1 MSEATLFRL
10 AGWSAYLNAAM
21 YIIILITLVLLF
33 TLGGIWGPIND
44 GASVIWALS
53 FLPIALVTYQLH
65 RSVNAP
71 VSLAITVLG
80 IAAMLLF
87 AVLQSLLVVGVV
99 RFEQTIATII
109 GLGGV
114 IGLFVLVNGLL
125 ARIGH
130 TLPSGMIWFMIAY
143 GISTL
148 LAVVGYWLGGQ
159 DHPLAAIGYL
169 SGAIA
174 GPIWTIWFG
183 RLLLAEKVPAA
194 LAGAT

>member
-1 MSEATLFRL
+1 MNETMLFRL
-10 AGWSAYLNAAM
+10 AGWSAYLNAAL

-44 GASVIWALS
+44 SASVIWALS
-53 FLPIALVTYQLH
+53 FIPIALVFYQLH
-65 RSVNAP
+65 RTVNAP
-71 VSLAITVLG
+71 VNLAATIIGITV
-80 IAAMLLF
+80 MLVF
-87 AVLQSLLVVGVV
+87 AVMQSMLVMGVV

-114 IGLFVLVNGLL
+114 IGLFILVNGLL

-130 TLPSGMIWFMIAY
+130 TLPSGLTWFMIAY
-143 GISTL
+143 GTSTL

-174 GPIWTIWFG
+174 GPIWVIWFG
-183 RLLLAEKVPAA
+183 RLLLAEGVSAA
-194 LAGAT
+194 LAGTT

>member
-1 MSEATLFRL
+1 MNEATLFRL
-10 AGWSAYLNAAM
+10 AGWSAYLNAAL
-21 YIIILITLVLLF
+21 YIIILITLILLF

-44 GASVIWALS
+44 SVSVIWALS
-53 FLPIALVTYQLH
+53 FIPLAVFFYQLH

-71 VSLAITVLG
+71 FSIAITVIG
-80 IAAMLLF
+80 IAAMLTF

-109 GLGGV
+109 SLGGL

-125 ARIGH
+125 ARTGQ
-130 TLPSGMIWFMIAY
+130 TLPSGLTWFMIAY

-159 DHPLAAIGYL
+159 EHPLAAIGYL
-169 SGAIA
+169 AGAIV

-183 RLLLAEKVPAA
+183 RLLLAKEVVVA
-194 LAGAT
+194 LVGTS

>member
-1 MSEATLFRL
+1 MLIRL
-10 AGWSAYLNAAM
+10 AGWAAYLNAAL

-44 GASVIWALS
+44 SASVIWALS
-53 FLPIALVTYQLH
+53 FLPIALVFYQLH

-71 VSLAITVLG
+71 VSLATTIIG

-87 AVLQSLLVVGVV
+87 AFLQSLLVLGVV

-109 GLGGV
+109 TLGGV

-125 ARIGH
+125 ARIGL
-130 TLPSGMIWFMIAY
+130 TLPSGLTWFMIAY
-143 GISTL
+143 GTSTL

-169 SGAIA
+169 SGTIA

-183 RLLLAEKVPAA
+183 RLMLAEQVTA
-194 LAGAT
+194 LAGTA